1 MSGVDWSPERPKPT
15 DSAQA
20 GRFGFLSTAG
30 ELAAV
35 IRRLVEEDAAS
46 LPLLGPADCVALC
59 AASEDLAFRPGQA
72 VVGSGEAAVRQDF
85 DVTLDFPPDSI
96 FRALAAALEARL
108 REALTLAPC
117 LDDPAGFRLND
128 LILQRY
134 RRGSFGITPHR
145 DHIGYRGLVAI
156 ITLSGAAPFFVC
168 ADRRAGDACEVPA
181 PVGHLLLMR
190 APGYRSDRP
199 RPFHFLGEV
208 TEARLSL
215 GLRYDSTPGAPGPS
229 GAGDSR

>member
-1 MSGVDWSPERPKPT
+1 MTGADWNPARANPSC
-15 DSAQA
+15 DGQA
-20 GRFGFLSTAG
+20 SRFGFLSTPS
-30 ELAAV
+30 ELATV
-35 IRRLVEEDAAS
+35 IRRLAEEDAAS
-46 LPLLGPADCVALC
+46 LPLLGQADCAALC
-59 AASEDLAFRPGQA
+59 AAAQDLPFRSGQA
-72 VVGSGEAAVRQDF
+72 VVGSGERAVRQDF
-85 DVTLDFPPDSI
+85 DVTLAFPPDSI
-96 FRALAAALEARL
+96 FRALAAALDGLLQEG
-108 REALTLAPC
+108 LTLAPC

-156 ITLSGAAPFFVC
+156 VTLSGAAPFFVC
-168 ADRRAGDACEVPA
+168 ADRQASDAREVPA

-215 GLRYDSTPGAPGPS
+215 GLRYDSALEAPGPS

>member
-1 MSGVDWSPERPKPT
+1 MTAVDWKSEWPEPPRDDRGP
-15 DSAQA
+15 
-20 GRFGFLSTAG
+20 RFGFLSSPS
-30 ELAAV
+30 ELADV
-35 IRRLVEEDAAS
+35 IRRLAEEDAAS
-46 LPLLGPADCVALC
+46 LLLLGPSDCAALC
-59 AASEDLAFRPGQA
+59 AAAESLPFRPGQA
-72 VVGSGEAAVRQDF
+72 VVGSGKTAVRQDF
-85 DVTLDFPPDSI
+85 DVTLAFPPDSI
-96 FRALAAALEARL
+96 FRALAAALDSLL
-108 REALTLAPC
+108 REGLTLAPC

-156 ITLSGAAPFFVC
+156 VTLSGAAPFFVC
-168 ADRRAGDACEVPA
+168 ADRQASDAREVPA
-181 PVGHLLLMR
+181 PIGHLLLMR

-215 GLRYDSTPGAPGPS
+215 GLRYDSALEAPGPS

>member
-1 MSGVDWSPERPKPT
+1 MTAMDGKPEWPQPHRDDRGSRFDFLPSP
-15 DSAQA
+15 S
-20 GRFGFLSTAG
+20 

-35 IRRLVEEDAAS
+35 IRRLADEDAAS
-46 LPLLGPADCVALC
+46 LPLLRPADCAALC
-59 AASEDLAFRPGQA
+59 AAAEDLPFRPGQA
-72 VVGSGEAAVRQDF
+72 VVGSGKAAVRQDF
-85 DVTLDFPPDSI
+85 DVTLAFPPDSI
-96 FRALAAALEARL
+96 FRALAASLDGLL
-108 REALTLAPC
+108 REALALAPC
-117 LDDPAGFRLND
+117 LENLSSFRLND

-156 ITLSGAAPFFVC
+156 VTLSGAAPFFVC
-168 ADRRAGDACEVPA
+168 ADRQAGGAHEVPA

-190 APGYRSDRP
+190 APGYRSERP
-199 RPFHFLGEV
+199 RPFHYLGEV

-215 GLRYDSTPGAPGPS
+215 GLRYDSALEAPGPS

>member
-1 MSGVDWSPERPKPT
+1 MTGVDCHPERPKPPR
-15 DSAQA
+15 DDQA
-20 GRFGFLSTAG
+20 SHFGFLSSPS
-30 ELAAV
+30 ELAAA
-35 IRRLVEEDAAS
+35 IQRLGKEDAAS
-46 LPLLGPADCVALC
+46 LPLLGPTDCLALC
-59 AASEDLAFRPGQA
+59 TAAEDLPFRPGQS
-72 VVGSGEAAVRQDF
+72 VVGSGQAAVRQDF
-85 DVTLDFPPDSI
+85 DVTLAFPPDSI
-96 FRALAAALEARL
+96 FRALAAALGGLL
-108 REALTLAPC
+108 REALALAPC

-156 ITLSGAAPFFVC
+156 VTLSGAAPFFVC
-168 ADRRAGDACEVPA
+168 ADRQAGGAREVPA

-215 GLRYDSTPGAPGPS
+215 GLRYDSALEAPGPS